1 MYDGQSKNK
10 QEEAK
15 QLLKAVLLNKDVDLL
30 TTTLSGGEKQ
40 RLAIACALAKQP
52 ELLILDEPTSALD
65 VINTQMVMSI
75 LRNLAIK
82 ENDINCESRQ
92 ENNTILRCCV
102 SYRK

>member
-75 LRNLAIK
+75 LRNLADQGK
-82 ENDINCESRQ
+82 
-92 ENNTILRCCV
+92 
-102 SYRK
+102 